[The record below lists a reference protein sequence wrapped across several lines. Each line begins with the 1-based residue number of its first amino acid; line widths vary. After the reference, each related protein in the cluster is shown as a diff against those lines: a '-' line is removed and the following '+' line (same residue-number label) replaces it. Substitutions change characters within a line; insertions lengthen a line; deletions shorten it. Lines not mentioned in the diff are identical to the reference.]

1 MEKVV
6 LHKNTRYLKRDDG
19 RIFVYSKILAK
30 RKDMRDFV
38 PDFKDDG
45 VSGEVNN
52 FNLETPESLAD
63 KTKDQ
68 LCDYAMS
75 IYGKKL
81 DKRETHA
88 ALVEQI
94 LELQKM
100 AV

>member
-1 MEKVV
+1 
-6 LHKNTRYLKRDDG
+6 
-19 RIFVYSKILAK
+19 
-30 RKDMRDFV
+30 
-38 PDFKDDG
+38 
-45 VSGEVNN
+45 
-52 FNLETPESLAD
+52 
-63 KTKDQ
+63 
-68 LCDYAMS
+68 MS